1 MKTIKKIVIT
11 GGPCSGK
18 STMLNLIENTFKEK
32 GYKVLIVSETAT
44 ELIRGGISPL
54 GGKENMFIFQD
65 YLLNLQFKKEEVYE
79 KAAAEMDADKIIILY
94 DRGLLDNK
102 AYVSKEEFE
111 VILDRFGTTE
121 NELIDRYDLV
131 LHLVTTANGAEEHY
145 TLANNAARSES
156 LDDARKLDELTM
168 NAWVGHPRL
177 RIFDNSTDF
186 EGKVERVLKE
196 IYNDLDE
203 HMPTSTIRK
212 YLVDVENI
220 DIDSIINTSEKMDI
234 VQHYLKSS
242 NPNMERRIR
251 QIGNGENYSY
261 YYTEKEKVNNHRTF
275 RREKKISDK
284 LYLTYLSEIDNQ
296 LFTIIKTRHC
306 FVYENQY
313 FKLDIFNNDKKYGIL
328 EIEATDQNGTI
339 LLPEFLNIK
348 ADVTKDSMYS
358 NYEISKRNY
367 VGK

>member
-1 MKTIKKIVIT
+1 
-11 GGPCSGK
+11 
-18 STMLNLIENTFKEK
+18 
-32 GYKVLIVSETAT
+32 
-44 ELIRGGISPL
+44 
-54 GGKENMFIFQD
+54 MFIFQD

-102 AYVSKEEFE
+102 AYVSKDEFE

-203 HMPTSTIRK
+203 HMPTGTIRK
-212 YLVDVENI
+212 YLVNVENI

-242 NPNMERRIR
+242 NSNVERRIR

-261 YYTEKEKVNNHRTF
+261 YYTEKEKVNNYRTF
-275 RREKKISDK
+275 RKEKKISDK
-284 LYLTYLSEIDNQ
+284 LYLTYLSEI
-296 LFTIIKTRHC
+296 
-306 FVYENQY
+306 E
-313 FKLDIFNNDKKYGIL
+313 
-328 EIEATDQNGTI
+328 
-339 LLPEFLNIK
+339 
-348 ADVTKDSMYS
+348 
-358 NYEISKRNY
+358 
-367 VGK
+367 